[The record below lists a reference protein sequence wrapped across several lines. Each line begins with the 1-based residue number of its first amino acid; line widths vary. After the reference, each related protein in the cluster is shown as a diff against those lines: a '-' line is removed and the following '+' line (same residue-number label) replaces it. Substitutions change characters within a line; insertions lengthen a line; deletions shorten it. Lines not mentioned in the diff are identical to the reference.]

1 MEVTDEMA
9 LLLDQSNGVIGL
21 VESLELSH
29 PNWSQVYRFVVDSG
43 ESIVLHNENGEAHTY
58 DYSPITVSR
67 SSDSDTLEQEITLFF
82 ADVGNVV
89 PWLIDAFI
97 NDESIVLPLVTYRAY
112 ITDNYTNPIFVARD
126 LEIESVSRDW
136 QGTRCDAKAPS
147 LNESGNGDVY
157 NASSDPSLIGF
168 Y

>member
-1 MEVTDEMA
+1 MEITDEMA
-9 LLLDQSNGVIGL
+9 LLLDQSSGVIGL
-21 VESLELSH
+21 IESLEISH
-29 PNWSQVYRFVVDSG
+29 PKWSQVYRFVVNSNESMTLRDEYG
-43 ESIVLHNENGEAHTY
+43 ESHTY
-58 DYSPITVSR
+58 DYSPISVTR
-67 SSDSDTLEQEITLFF
+67 SADADTLEQEITLFF

-97 NDESIVLPLVTYRAY
+97 NDDRITLPIVTYRAY
-112 ITDNYTNPIFVARD
+112 ITENYANPIFVARD